1 MRCLNQ
7 CLSRPPTPVP
17 IATPVGSDY
26 HAAATMTSG
35 DSGSDGSEEEGRQQ
49 TDEQTSQRRAEV
61 EVEAVSRRQRRE
73 ATGSPPWATEED
85 IRGAEEAQLA
95 ETARGTP
102 DVSPPAAFTAALT
115 EKERRRQAALICA
128 TQYMHFIQYMLTTPA
143 VTQLWADRFG
153 DDFAAQARV
162 QGYSESL
169 QKVSSF
175 VLSPLSGTLSDSC
188 GRRAVL
194 RIPELADTFQRLLLL
209 PFMSVPAALAAHAI
223 GGGIAGSSMSGWNA
237 ALGDLYAHDP
247 EANGG
252 WQSRLAVGSTFAS
265 VFMPLIGSYLA
276 QRSLRL
282 PLFISLVLC
291 LINLGIVQFGV
302 KDTLPKSRRKP
313 FAWRAANPL
322 AFVTLFRR
330 GAKLRRLCLFSVL
343 SSLERNNRSLQAIY
357 RECSNGRLGC
367 VTVDAASS
375 DGRPSLRQRCR
386 SWAGASSSGA
396 ASRAPRRCSRCRA
409 SPPRRH

>member
-17 IATPVGSDY
+17 IATPIGSDY
-26 HAAATMTSG
+26 HAAATMASG
-35 DSGSDGSEEEGRQQ
+35 DSGSEGRLQ
-49 TDEQTSQRRAEV
+49 TDEQTSRRRAEV

-95 ETARGTP
+95 ETRAQGGRP
-102 DVSPPAAFTAALT
+102 DVVSPRAPGFTAALT

-169 QKVSSF
+169 QKVPSF

-282 PLFISLVLC
+282 PLLISLVLC
-291 LINLGIVQFGV
+291 LVTQ
-302 KDTLPKSRRKP
+302 TL
-313 FAWRAANPL
+313 
-322 AFVTLFRR
+322 T
-330 GAKLRRLCLFSVL
+330 
-343 SSLERNNRSLQAIY
+343 
-357 RECSNGRLGC
+357 
-367 VTVDAASS
+367 
-375 DGRPSLRQRCR
+375 
-386 SWAGASSSGA
+386 
-396 ASRAPRRCSRCRA
+396 
-409 SPPRRH
+409 

>member
-17 IATPVGSDY
+17 IATPIGSDY
-26 HAAATMTSG
+26 HAAATMASG
-35 DSGSDGSEEEGRQQ
+35 DSGSEAALGRQQQ
-49 TDEQTSQRRAEV
+49 TDEQTSRRRAEV
-61 EVEAVSRRQRRE
+61 EGEAVSRRQRRE
-73 ATGSPPWATEED
+73 ATGSPPWATEEG
-85 IRGAEEAQLA
+85 IRGAEEAQLG
-95 ETARGTP
+95 ETGGDGGRG
-102 DVSPPAAFTAALT
+102 DVVSPRPPAFTALLT

-282 PLFISLVLC
+282 PLLISLVLC
-291 LINLGIVQFGV
+291 LVTTQ
-302 KDTLPKSRRKP
+302 TL
-313 FAWRAANPL
+313 A
-322 AFVTLFRR
+322 
-330 GAKLRRLCLFSVL
+330 
-343 SSLERNNRSLQAIY
+343 
-357 RECSNGRLGC
+357 
-367 VTVDAASS
+367 
-375 DGRPSLRQRCR
+375 
-386 SWAGASSSGA
+386 
-396 ASRAPRRCSRCRA
+396 
-409 SPPRRH
+409 